1 MFFIYIYICMYVR
14 IYTYIYIY
22 VYIHRRSTL
31 ASDDNH
37 NSLRTRVSSASFF
50 LLLLPNE
57 PWWPCLRFVPN
68 IAHFFPLLPYLPS
81 NDALYAR
88 PISLSLSLSLE
99 VLLTF
104 AHLRAYSCYVDSE
117 SFDQRISAND
127 GEGKCDSSASCFSTC
142 IDSIEF
148 VYVVWKDELF

>member
-1 MFFIYIYICMYVR
+1 MYVCTYIYI
-14 IYTYIYIY
+14 YIYIY

-68 IAHFFPLLPYLPS
+68 VAHFFPLLPYLPS

-142 IDSIEF
+142 IDSVEF

>member
-1 MFFIYIYICMYVR
+1 MFFIYIYMYVR
-14 IYTYIYIY
+14 MYTCMYIY

-68 IAHFFPLLPYLPS
+68 VAHFFPLLPYLPS

-88 PISLSLSLSLE
+88 PISLSLSKFYLR
-99 VLLTF
+99 LLIY
-104 AHLRAYSCYVDSE
+104 AHIRVTWIPSRSTNEFRRMMEKGNATRA
-117 SFDQRISAND
+117 Q
-127 GEGKCDSSASCFSTC
+127 
-142 IDSIEF
+142 
-148 VYVVWKDELF
+148 VVFRRV